1 MGIIVLNIIV
11 ALFGI
16 GISYVM
22 SALIKRF
29 SNEEKVFDGKLR
41 EDFKFDIKLAII
53 TPIALIAFL
62 FFFGISE
69 EFFIYSFLVIILIM
83 DMFIDIKAQIIPNGL
98 NMLGFLVGIVY
109 MYFKLI
115 TDVYTGIDLLL
126 GMFVGAGI
134 FLLIALFALVAY
146 KKEGMGLGDVKLM
159 GMLGLFF
166 GVKNIFQIFILSF
179 TVGAIISILLLV
191 FKIKKMDEYIDRKLE
206 EDGIRF
212 TESNKGLIVNFL
224 YDKNM
229 KLVSSAKDICY
240 VDNKIDLK
248 TLDRVSITSSKKLEK
263 ELSKEINIYIKV
275 IAIKNE
281 IFQYFKIG

>member
-1 MGIIVLNIIV
+1 MGIIILNIIV
-11 ALFGI
+11 ALFGVVM
-16 GISYVM
+16 SYVM

-53 TPIALIAFL
+53 TPITLIALL
-62 FFFGISE
+62 FFFGVSE
-69 EFFIYSFLVIILIM
+69 KFFIYSFLTIILIM

-98 NMLGFLVGIVY
+98 NMTGFLVGIVY

-115 TDVYTGIDLLL
+115 TDVYVGIDLLL

-191 FKIKKMDEYIDRKLE
+191 FKIKKMDEYIAF
-206 EDGIRF
+206 GPFI
-212 TESNKGLIVNFL
+212 
-224 YDKNM
+224 
-229 KLVSSAKDICY
+229 
-240 VDNKIDLK
+240 
-248 TLDRVSITSSKKLEK
+248 
-263 ELSKEINIYIKV
+263 V
-275 IAIKNE
+275 IATAITMFMPYTCMVPIIQN
-281 IFQYFKIG
+281 ILL

>member
-1 MGIIVLNIIV
+1 MGIIILNIVI
-11 ALFGI
+11 ALFGV
-16 GISYVM
+16 GSSYVM

-29 SNEEKVFDGKLR
+29 SNEEKIFDGKLKK
-41 EDFKFDIKLAII
+41 DFKFDIKLAII
-53 TPIALIAFL
+53 TPITLIALL

-69 EFFIYSFLVIILIM
+69 KFFIYSFLAIILIM

-109 MYFKLI
+109 MYYKLI
-115 TDVYTGIDLLL
+115 TDVYVGIDLLL

-191 FKIKKMDEYIDRKLE
+191 FKIKKMDEYIAF
-206 EDGIRF
+206 GPFI
-212 TESNKGLIVNFL
+212 
-224 YDKNM
+224 
-229 KLVSSAKDICY
+229 
-240 VDNKIDLK
+240 
-248 TLDRVSITSSKKLEK
+248 
-263 ELSKEINIYIKV
+263 V
-275 IAIKNE
+275 IATGITMLLPYTSMVPIIQN
-281 IFQYFKIG
+281 ILL